1 MIKYKISE
9 VGTKVFY
16 LQVTRTLFCA
26 KSRSGNILRA
36 PRALM
41 SLLRSTR
48 CWSQRRC
55 HRTWRT

>member
-1 MIKYKISE
+1 VHSCLQI
-9 VGTKVFY
+9 VCLTAY
-16 LQVTRTLFCA
+16 LLRA
-26 KSRSGNILRA
+26 KNRSGNILRA

-41 SLLRSTR
+41 SLLRPTR